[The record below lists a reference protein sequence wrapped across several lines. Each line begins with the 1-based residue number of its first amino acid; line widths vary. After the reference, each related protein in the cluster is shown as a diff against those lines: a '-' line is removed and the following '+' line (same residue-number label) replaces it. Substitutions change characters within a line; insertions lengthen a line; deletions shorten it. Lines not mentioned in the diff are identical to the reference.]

1 MDDTNDAVAGE
12 IVGGERPVIVLKN
25 GVMKDPTTNK
35 FISGPTNPPINAS
48 NASAMAKRRHE
59 LTRQKLAQQLA
70 AVSKETGRIVT
81 GPADAVADAG
91 GILWRDTVLNDKAP
105 ARERRETWLALGK
118 HAGLLADQRE
128 SADSTA
134 PAPVSDAQKV
144 MSDAIYSA
152 LVRLRDE
159 MSGNNG

>member
-1 MDDTNDAVAGE
+1 
-12 IVGGERPVIVLKN
+12 
-25 GVMKDPTTNK
+25 
-35 FISGPTNPPINAS
+35 
-48 NASAMAKRRHE
+48 MAKRRHE
-59 LTRQKLAQQLA
+59 LTRIKLAESIVAQSREQQRA
-70 AVSKETGRIVT
+70 VT
-81 GPADAVADAG
+81 GPASAVADAG
-91 GILWRDTVLNDKAP
+91 GILWRDVVLNDKAP

-128 SADSTA
+128 SADNAA